1 MLLAHGITARVTTHQ
16 ITARVTTHQPKTGAR
31 HHSPAEYPT
40 RGGTVVLEAP
50 AYRRS
55 DWPLPGAPPPTRPE
69 QAAERLAEL
78 AAGAEPGT
86 RLGTKDELRTLC
98 GVSVGTFNE
107 ALRLVQARGLVTVR
121 AGRVGGLFA
130 SRQSPIVR
138 LGNSVLA
145 IDDDATSVADA
156 VRIRDALEPLLVED
170 GARHRSAEDTG
181 ELRQCLARMRAA
193 ANALD
198 GIEFIHANW
207 ALHARIAEISPSA
220 MLRSFYLSLLE
231 MIESHTLSV
240 RSVADE
246 PLPEYLDNRYRL
258 HADLVAA
265 IEDQDAGRAL
275 DLLRVHNAPV
285 AEASTTAATTAEA
298 SPTATTAAASTAAA
312 TTITT
317 AMTAPAPA
325 GGQGT
330 SE

>member
-1 MLLAHGITARVTTHQ
+1 M
-16 ITARVTTHQPKTGAR
+16 
-31 HHSPAEYPT
+31 
-40 RGGTVVLEAP
+40 VLDAP
-50 AYRRS
+50 AFRRS
-55 DWPLPGAPPPTRPE
+55 DWPQPCSPAPATRPE
-69 QAAERLAEL
+69 QAAELLAEL

-86 RLGTKDELRTLC
+86 RLGTKDELRALC

-156 VRIRDALEPLLVED
+156 VRIRDALEPLLVSD
-170 GARHRSAEDTG
+170 AARHRSADDIE
-181 ELRQCLARMRAA
+181 ELRQCLVRMRAA
-193 ANALD
+193 ADALD
-198 GIEFIHANW
+198 GTEFIHANW

-240 RSVADE
+240 RPDADE
-246 PLPEYLDNRYRL
+246 PLPQYLDNRYRL

-265 IEDQDAGRAL
+265 IEEQDTRHAL
-275 DLLRVHNAPV
+275 DLLLVHNAP
-285 AEASTTAATTAEA
+285 
-298 SPTATTAAASTAAA
+298 AAA
-312 TTITT
+312 
-317 AMTAPAPA
+317 
-325 GGQGT
+325 GGRGT